1 MVNFR
6 ISQLVNLSHETLSYI
21 ASSLITIEPL
31 TCHAAIHYSEC
42 QLLAGNAS
50 EVVAKRFQL
59 NNNETTAILFLM

>member
-31 TCHAAIHYSEC
+31 TYHAAIHYSEF

-50 EVVAKRFQL
+50 KVVAKRFQF
-59 NNNETTAILFLM
+59 NIDKNTDILYLK